1 MNIIEPIN
9 QQKLFGLDNYFL
21 ELIRLYKNNIYPNKL
36 LLSGQKGIGKSTL
49 AYHFINYILSEN
61 EDQKYDLSN
70 FEINSN
76 SSTFKTILNG
86 SNSNLI
92 IIDINS
98 DKKFIEINQI
108 RDLIRN
114 LNTYNNAIEVLI
126 DLSLK
131 GHEIVIISSKP
142 WWSIHDTPM
151 WLGENK
157 VPSKEIHFTE
167 DKWKVS
173 CDVYIDDAPHQL
185 ENFVKNVP
193 DKLILRFIRPYN
205 RFVEGTVDLKSW
217 EELSPL
223 LENYNL

>member
-1 MNIIEPIN
+1 MRIGVDLDGVVADFTDGWTS
-9 QQKLFGLDNYFL
+9 QYKKDFGK
-21 ELIRLYKNNIYPNKL
+21 EI
-36 LLSGQKGIGKSTL
+36 
-49 AYHFINYILSEN
+49 SEN
-61 EDQKYDLSN
+61 DITEWGLAKPLTH
-70 FEINSN
+70 FEEEIDFWNWAKDIDG
-76 SSTFKTILNG
+76 SSIF
-86 SNSNLI
+86 
-92 IIDINS
+92 
-98 DKKFIEINQI
+98 
-108 RDLIRN
+108 RN
-114 LNTYNNAIEVLI
+114 LKTYNNAIEVLV

-142 WWSIHDTPM
+142 WWSIHDTLM

-185 ENFVKNVP
+185 ESFVKNVP

-217 EELSPL
+217 EELTSL

>member
-1 MNIIEPIN
+1 MHYTI
-9 QQKLFGLDNYFL
+9 KLSQMRIGVDLDGVVADFTDGWTSQYRKDFGKKISEKDIT
-21 ELIRLYKNNIYPNKL
+21 EW
-36 LLSGQKGIGKSTL
+36 GL
-49 AYHFINYILSEN
+49 AKPLTHFE
-61 EDQKYDLSN
+61 E
-70 FEINSN
+70 EIDFWNWAKDIDG
-76 SSTFKTILNG
+76 SSIF
-86 SNSNLI
+86 
-92 IIDINS
+92 
-98 DKKFIEINQI
+98 
-108 RDLIRN
+108 RN
-114 LNTYNNAIEVLI
+114 LKTYNNAIEVLV

-142 WWSIHDTPM
+142 WWSIHDTLM

-185 ENFVKNVP
+185 ESFVKNVP

-217 EELSPL
+217 EELTSL

>member
-1 MNIIEPIN
+1 MHYTI
-9 QQKLFGLDNYFL
+9 KLSQMRIGVDLDGVVADFTDGWTSQYEKDFGKK
-21 ELIRLYKNNIYPNKL
+21 I
-36 LLSGQKGIGKSTL
+36 
-49 AYHFINYILSEN
+49 SEN
-61 EDQKYDLSN
+61 DITEWGLSKPLTH
-70 FEINSN
+70 FEEEIDFWNWAKDIDG
-76 SSTFKTILNG
+76 SSIF
-86 SNSNLI
+86 
-92 IIDINS
+92 
-98 DKKFIEINQI
+98 
-108 RDLIRN
+108 RN
-114 LNTYNNAIEVLI
+114 LKTYNNAIEVLI

-142 WWSIHDTPM
+142 WWSIHDTLM

-157 VPSKEIHFTE
+157 IPSKEIHFTE
-167 DKWKVS
+167 DKWKVN

-185 ENFVKNVP
+185 ESFVKNVP

>member
-1 MNIIEPIN
+1 MHYTI
-9 QQKLFGLDNYFL
+9 KLSQMRIGVDLDGVVADFTDGWTSQYEKDFGKK
-21 ELIRLYKNNIYPNKL
+21 I
-36 LLSGQKGIGKSTL
+36 
-49 AYHFINYILSEN
+49 SEN
-61 EDQKYDLSN
+61 DITEWGLVKPLTH
-70 FEINSN
+70 FEEEIDFWNWAKDIDG
-76 SSTFKTILNG
+76 SSIF
-86 SNSNLI
+86 
-92 IIDINS
+92 
-98 DKKFIEINQI
+98 
-108 RDLIRN
+108 RN

-142 WWSIHDTPM
+142 WWSIHDTLM

-157 VPSKEIHFTE
+157 IPSKEIHFTE
-167 DKWKVS
+167 DKWKVN

-185 ENFVKNVP
+185 ESFVKNVP

>member
-1 MNIIEPIN
+1 MHYTI
-9 QQKLFGLDNYFL
+9 KLSQMRIGVDLDGVVADFTDGWTSQYEKDFGKT
-21 ELIRLYKNNIYPNKL
+21 I
-36 LLSGQKGIGKSTL
+36 
-49 AYHFINYILSEN
+49 SEN
-61 EDQKYDLSN
+61 DITEWGLAKPLTH
-70 FEINSN
+70 FEEEVDFWNWA
-76 SSTFKTILNG
+76 KD
-86 SNSNLI
+86 
-92 IIDINS
+92 IDGASI
-98 DKKFIEINQI
+98 F
-108 RDLIRN
+108 RN
-114 LNTYNNAIEVLI
+114 LKTYNNAIEVLV

-142 WWSIHDTPM
+142 WWSIHDTLM

-157 VPSKEIHFTE
+157 IPSKEIHFTE

-185 ENFVKNVP
+185 ESFVENVP
-193 DKLILRFIRPYN
+193 EKLILRFVRQYN

>member
-1 MNIIEPIN
+1 MHYTI
-9 QQKLFGLDNYFL
+9 KLSQMRIGVDLDGVVADFTDGWTSQYEKDFGKK
-21 ELIRLYKNNIYPNKL
+21 I
-36 LLSGQKGIGKSTL
+36 
-49 AYHFINYILSEN
+49 SEN
-61 EDQKYDLSN
+61 DITEWGLSKPLTH
-70 FEINSN
+70 FEEEVDFWSWA
-76 SSTFKTILNG
+76 KD
-86 SNSNLI
+86 
-92 IIDINS
+92 IDGASI
-98 DKKFIEINQI
+98 F
-108 RDLIRN
+108 RN
-114 LNTYNNAIEVLI
+114 LKTYNNAIEVLV

-142 WWSIHDTPM
+142 WWSIHDTLM

-157 VPSKEIHFTE
+157 IPSKEIHFTE

-185 ENFVKNVP
+185 ESFVENVP
-193 DKLILRFIRPYN
+193 EKLILRFVRQYN

>member
-1 MNIIEPIN
+1 MHHT
-9 QQKLFGLDNYFL
+9 
-21 ELIRLYKNNIYPNKL
+21 IRLSQMRIGVDLDGVVADFTQGWTSQYKIDFNKEIREEDIVEWGLSKPLTHFEEEIDFWNWAKDFNGSSIFRNLKTYKN
-36 LLSGQKGIGKSTL
+36 
-49 AYHFINYILSEN
+49 AV
-61 EDQKYDLSN
+61 
-70 FEINSN
+70 
-76 SSTFKTILNG
+76 
-86 SNSNLI
+86 
-92 IIDINS
+92 
-98 DKKFIEINQI
+98 
-108 RDLIRN
+108 
-114 LNTYNNAIEVLI
+114 EVLV

-142 WWSIHDTPM
+142 WWSIHDTLM

-157 VPSKEIHFTE
+157 IPSKEIHFTE

-185 ENFVKNVP
+185 ESFVENVP
-193 DKLILRFIRPYN
+193 EKLILRFVRQYN